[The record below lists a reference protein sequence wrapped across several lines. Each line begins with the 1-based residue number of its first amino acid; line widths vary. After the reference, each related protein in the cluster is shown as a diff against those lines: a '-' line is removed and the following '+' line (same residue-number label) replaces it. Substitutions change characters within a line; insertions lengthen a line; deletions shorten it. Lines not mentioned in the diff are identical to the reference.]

1 MMTQDL
7 EQFNYSHLNHL
18 QIGRIG
24 EYWVKIWLTLLG
36 FDAYTNDVDDKG
48 IDFVIRLNE
57 EKHVDI
63 QVKTMRG
70 DSSYVFVNKQSWKS
84 GLRRNLFLAL
94 VILKNNTSPTIYF
107 IPAIDW
113 LKPND
118 LLRDHDY
125 SKEGQTSKPD
135 WGINVS
141 RKNMEILKQYDLT
154 KFTSDINAYKVSEPY
169 FKAVESI

>member
-7 EQFNYSHLNHL
+7 DQFDYNHLNHL

-24 EYWVKIWLTLLG
+24 EYWVKIWLTLMG

-70 DSSYVFVNKQSWKS
+70 DLSYVFVNKESWKS
-84 GLRRNLFLAL
+84 GLRRNLYLAL
-94 VILKNNTSPTIYF
+94 VILKNKTSPTIYF
-107 IPAIDW
+107 IPSIDW
-113 LKPND
+113 HTPND

-141 RKNMEILKQYDLT
+141 KKNMEILKQYDLT
-154 KFTSDINAYKVSEPY
+154 KFTSDINAYKLSESE
-169 FKAVESI
+169 K

>member
-1 MMTQDL
+1 MMSQNLD
-7 EQFNYSHLNHL
+7 QFNYSHLNHL

-36 FDAYTNDVDDKG
+36 YDAYTNDVDDKG

-70 DSSYVFVNKQSWKS
+70 ESSYVFVNKESWKS
-84 GLRRNLFLAL
+84 GLRRNLYLAL
-94 VILKNNTSPTIYF
+94 VILKNNASPTIYF
-107 IPAIDW
+107 IPSIDW
-113 LKPND
+113 LKPNN

-141 RKNMEILKQYDLT
+141 KKNMEILKQYDLT
-154 KFTSDINAYKVSEPY
+154 KFTSDINAYKVLEP
-169 FKAVESI
+169 KI

>member
-1 MMTQDL
+1 MTQELD
-7 EQFNYSHLNHL
+7 QFNCNHLNHL

-24 EYWVKIWLTLLG
+24 EYWVKIWLTLFG

-70 DSSYVFVNKQSWKS
+70 DSSYVFVNKESWKS
-84 GLRRNLFLAL
+84 GLRRNLYLAL
-94 VILKNNTSPTIYF
+94 VILKNNTSPKIYF
-107 IPAIDW
+107 IPSTDW
-113 LKPND
+113 FNPND
-118 LLRDHDY
+118 LLRYHDY

-141 RKNMEILKQYDLT
+141 RKNMEILKQYQL
-154 KFTSDINAYKVSEPY
+154 SSL
-169 FKAVESI
+169 